1 MFAPV
6 TDARRRLGAARRRA
20 RQARAKAEYLKRGDR
35 YARAIDDPGER
46 IPVQRTEDPGELE
59 AYFDAHTEGP
69 GIWKWQHFFDIYDRH
84 LERLRGQPVNV
95 VEIGVFNGG
104 SLEMWSHYFGPQA
117 HICGVDINPSCA
129 RFEREGIEIAI
140 GDQGEPRF
148 WEGFLRGRA
157 APDVVIE
164 DGGHAP
170 EQQVVTLECLL
181 PRMSPGGVY
190 ISEDLH
196 DSGQPFH
203 AFLDGLQRPLND
215 IAWPHEVTPAS
226 PLHRQVASVHRYPL
240 IAVIEKPSWCPPA
253 FEAPMQG
260 SEWENTTLQ

>member
-1 MFAPV
+1 MGRV
-6 TDARRRLGAARRRA
+6 STGARRKLGAARRRA
-20 RQARAKAEYLKRGDR
+20 KSTRATVDYFRRGYRFARGIEAP
-35 YARAIDDPGER
+35 IDALPTQRIEER
-46 IPVQRTEDPGELE
+46 GELE
-59 AYFDAHTEGP
+59 AYFDGHTEGP

-84 LERLRGQPVNV
+84 LGRLRGRPLQV

-117 HICGVDINPSCA
+117 HICGVDINPSCV
-129 RFEREGIEIAI
+129 RFAREGIEIAI
-140 GDQGEPRF
+140 GDQGDPAF
-148 WEGFLRGRA
+148 WEAFLRDRP

-181 PRMSPGGVY
+181 PSMRPGGVY
-190 ISEDLH
+190 LSEDLH
-196 DSGQPFH
+196 GSDQPFH

-215 IAWPHEVTPAS
+215 IAWPHDVTPTS
-226 PLHRQVASVHRYPL
+226 GLHRQVASIHRYPL
-240 IAVIEKPSWCPPA
+240 IAVIEKPTWCPPA

>member
-1 MFAPV
+1 MLGP
-6 TDARRRLGAARRRA
+6 ARAARRKLRA
-20 RQARAKAEYLKRGDR
+20 ARARAKS
-35 YARAIDDPGER
+35 ARAGVEYFRRGYRYGGR
-46 IPVQRTEDPGELE
+46 IEAPSEPLPARRIEEPGELE

-84 LERLRGQPVNV
+84 LGRLRGRPVNV

-104 SLEMWSHYFGPQA
+104 SLEMWSQWFGPDA
-117 HICGVDINPSCA
+117 HICGVDINPSCT
-129 RFEREGIEIAI
+129 RFAREGIEVVI
-140 GDQGEPRF
+140 GDQADPEF
-148 WEGFLRGRA
+148 WEAFLRDRP

-181 PRMSPGGVY
+181 PRMRPGGVY

-196 DSGQPFH
+196 GASQPFH

-215 IAWPHEVTPAS
+215 IAWPHEVTPTSA
-226 PLHRQVASVHRYPL
+226 LHRQVASIHRYPL
-240 IAVIEKPSWCPPA
+240 IAVIEKPEWCPPA

-260 SEWENTTLQ
+260 DEWENTTLQ